1 MKLAIIGNGIIG
13 LSCAYEILKADQ
25 DIEVIII
32 GKKSRIGAGSLAAG
46 AMLNSYAELDKD
58 SLSNEIDSFRFELS
72 RNATEKWPIFFE
84 RVLNDLNEKQQKLFR
99 NNKSAFFGKDKIN
112 GTFIVNNTS
121 ADSLDD
127 ENFNAIESG
136 LKKFN
141 QNYKKVS
148 GNEIPSYKPY
158 KRNRATRALM
168 LEDEGWVSP
177 NNFLEMLNLSLIKN
191 SRIKFIDL
199 NADVIKSK
207 NNLIKSVVLENK
219 VEIIADS
226 FLIANGASFSDFIK
240 KSKLHINTPRIF
252 YGIGTSILLS
262 LKSDHKQ
269 DSCIRTPNRGLAC
282 GIYTIPQPIKEENNN
297 REVLIG
303 ATNYISH
310 KPAFYPRLSNIKTIM
325 GAVSKEINTDYEM
338 AEVIKT
344 NIGWR
349 PTSSDTY
356 PLIGK
361 TKSFL
366 NCYIA
371 TGTKRDGFHLAP
383 EISEIISNLI
393 LNKKVDQRIDFF
405 QPERELI
412 RNISREK
419 AINNC
424 IKHLMSAAYQHDYV
438 PSSEKQENLLI
449 KAYKDDL
456 NKLHDNVKAI
466 DWGIPP
472 ELISMY
478 RYEHI

>member
-13 LSCAYEILKADQ
+13 LSCAYEVLRADK

-46 AMLNSYAELDKD
+46 AMLNSYAELDED
-58 SLSNEIDSFRFELS
+58 SLKNEIDLFRFELS
-72 RNATEKWPIFFE
+72 RNASEKWPIFFE

-99 NNKSAFFGKDKIN
+99 NNESAFFGKDKVN
-112 GTFIVNNTS
+112 GTYIVNNTS
-121 ADSLDD
+121 ADALDD
-127 ENFNAIESG
+127 ENFNAIENG
-136 LKKFN
+136 LKKYN
-141 QNYKKVS
+141 QNYKKIS
-148 GNEIPSYKPY
+148 GGEIPNYKPC

-177 NNFLEMLNLSLIKN
+177 NNFLEMLSLSLNKN
-191 SRIKFIDL
+191 SRATFVDF

-207 NNLIKSVVLENK
+207 SNLIKSVILENK
-219 VEIIADS
+219 IEIMADS
-226 FLIANGASFSDFIK
+226 FLIANGASFSDLIK
-240 KSKLHINTPRIF
+240 KSKLQINTPRIF
-252 YGIGTSILLS
+252 YGIGTSILVS
-262 LKSDHKQ
+262 LKNGHEQ
-269 DSCIRTPNRGLAC
+269 ESCIRTPNRGLAC
-282 GIYTIPQPIKEENNN
+282 GIYSIPQPIKEEDNI
-297 REVLIG
+297 RRVLIG

-310 KPAFYPRLSNIKTIM
+310 QPAFNPRLSNVKTIL
-325 GAVSKEINTDYEM
+325 GAVSKEINTDYDM

-356 PLIGK
+356 PIIGK
-361 TKSFL
+361 TKSIL

-393 LNKKVDQRIDFF
+393 LNKKVDKRIDFF

-419 AINNC
+419 AIDNC

-438 PSSEKQENLLI
+438 PSNEKQEDLLI

-478 RYEHI
+478 RYGYI